1 MKGRVLITTGL
12 QRKTLAAATNL
23 KKRGLE
29 VTVGDSSILAP
40 ALWSKYCDKRLIYP
54 SSRYKPI
61 EFVDCLL
68 AEVKKTKYDLL
79 LPASEA
85 EIYLVSKY
93 KHEFEEYTNVAAV
106 DFDLLMLA
114 RDKAETMKAAMN
126 CGIPCP
132 HTYIF
137 ETLEQL
143 EEIKDDI
150 EPPVVIKPR
159 IASGGRG
166 LAIVHDKTKIVSEYH
181 KTHINYPFPII
192 QEYIPSNEYGSVTNC
207 ILDKSGKLITA
218 FSYRRIR
225 EFPVKAGASTF
236 VESVRRPEQEEIA
249 YRFLKSIGWYGLG
262 MLEFRIDSRDGK
274 PKIIELNERLNASTK
289 LSILSGVEIPFLL
302 YQLFVHS
309 EVEPVTEYKVGMRC
323 RWLWPGDVLH
333 FLTNP
338 DRFRLETSFFH
349 FFDKDTRY
357 EFLNLDD
364 PLPAIAWTLWMLS
377 NLFNVTIL
385 KDFIFRRYSKR

>member
-12 QRKTLAAATNL
+12 QRKAWAAAVNL

-40 ALWSKYCDKRLIYP
+40 GLWSKYCDKRIIYP
-54 SSRYKPI
+54 SSRYKPL

-85 EIYLVSKY
+85 EIYLISKY
-93 KHEFEEYTNVAAV
+93 KDEFEKHTNVAAV
-106 DFDLLMLA
+106 DFNLLMLA
-114 RDKAETMKAAMN
+114 RDKAKTMKAAVN
-126 CGIPCP
+126 CDIPCP
-132 HTYIF
+132 RTYIF
-137 ETLEQL
+137 ENLEQF

-159 IASGGRG
+159 IASGSRG
-166 LAIVHDKTKIVSEYH
+166 LTIVHEKKKIVSEYY
-181 KTHINYPFPII
+181 KTHTNYPFPII
-192 QEYIPSNEYGSVTNC
+192 QEYIPSNQYGSVTNC
-207 ILDKSGKLITA
+207 ILDKSGNLVVA

-225 EFPVKAGASTF
+225 EFPIKGGASTF
-236 VESVRRPEQEEIA
+236 VESVCRPEQEEIA
-249 YRFLKSIGWYGLG
+249 FKFLQSIGWYGLG
-262 MLEFRIDSRDGK
+262 MVEFKIDARDGK

-302 YQLFVHS
+302 YKLFVHG
-309 EVEPVTEYKVGMRC
+309 EVEPVTEYKVGIRC
-323 RWLWPGDVLH
+323 RWLWPGDLLH
-333 FLTNP
+333 FLFNP
-338 DRFRLETSFFH
+338 DRFRLNPSFFR
-349 FFDKDTRY
+349 FLDKDTKY

-364 PLPAIAWTLWMLS
+364 PLPAVAWTFWMVS
-377 NLFNVTIL
+377 NLFNVTTL
-385 KDFIFRRYSKR
+385 KDFIFRRYSRR